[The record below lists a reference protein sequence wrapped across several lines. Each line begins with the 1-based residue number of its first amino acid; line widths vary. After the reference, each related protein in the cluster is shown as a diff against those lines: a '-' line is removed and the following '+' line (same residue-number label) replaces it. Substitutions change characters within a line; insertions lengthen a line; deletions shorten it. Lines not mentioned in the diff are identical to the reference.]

1 MLRVGDIL
9 THMVNRLIFFFLLSI
24 KISYITDLI
33 RPYQILQEQKRITI
47 NTAQVGV
54 KLNVDKF
61 KTGHIHIHLIQ
72 YGAMDTI
79 VASSSLTISNAIMKI
94 KQREK

>member
-61 KTGHIHIHLIQ
+61 KTGHIHLIQ